1 MGVTVAENTVGL
13 VFRKTGREIKA
24 AAAMRLEQVRQ
35 RLERRNQALKEF
47 MGDAERV
54 RSYLI
59 RSSRQIWERHAGP
72 SLYSEGDI
80 SSEQMEETRQL
91 CERIFA
97 LEVEEKRLRLT
108 IAHLDDNQTF
118 ELTYDQLTSYDFEM

>member
-1 MGVTVAENTVGL
+1 MAENKMGL
-13 VFRKTGREIKA
+13 VFSKKGREIKQA
-24 AAAMRLEQVRQ
+24 ATTRLEQVRQ
-35 RLERRNQALKEF
+35 RLERRNQALTEF
-47 MGDAERV
+47 MRDIERI

-59 RSSRQIWERHAGP
+59 RSSRPTWGHGGP

-97 LEVEEKRLRLT
+97 LEVEEKRLKLV
-108 IAHLDDNQTF
+108 IAHLDDDQTF
-118 ELTYDQLTSYDFEM
+118 QLTYEQLASYGFEV

>member
-1 MGVTVAENTVGL
+1 MAENVMGL

-24 AAAMRLEQVRQ
+24 AAARRLEQVRH
-35 RLERRNQALKEF
+35 RLQRRNQALQEF
-47 MGDAERV
+47 MQDAERV

-59 RSSRQIWERHAGP
+59 RSSRPIWGHGGP

-91 CERIFA
+91 CDRIFA
-97 LEVEEKRLRLT
+97 LELEEKRLQLT
-108 IAHLDDNQTF
+108 IAHLDDHQSF
-118 ELTYDQLTSYDFEM
+118 ELTYEQLTSWGFEI

>member
-1 MGVTVAENTVGL
+1 MAENVIGL

-24 AAAMRLEQVRQ
+24 AAARRLEQVRH
-35 RLERRNQALKEF
+35 RLQRRNQALQEF
-47 MGDAERV
+47 MQDAERV

-59 RSSRQIWERHAGP
+59 RSSRPIWGHGGP

-91 CERIFA
+91 CERIYA
-97 LEVEEKRLRLT
+97 LELEEKRLRLT
-108 IAHLDDNQTF
+108 IAHLDDHQSF
-118 ELTYDQLTSYDFEM
+118 ELTYEQLTSCGFEM

>member
-1 MGVTVAENTVGL
+1 MAENVIGL

-24 AAAMRLEQVRQ
+24 AAGRRLEQVRH
-35 RLERRNQALKEF
+35 RLERRNQALQAF
-47 MGDAERV
+47 MQDAERV
-54 RSYLI
+54 RSYLV
-59 RSSRQIWERHAGP
+59 RSSRPSWGHGGP

-97 LEVEEKRLRLT
+97 LELEEKRLQLT
-108 IAHLDDNQTF
+108 IAHLDDHQSF
-118 ELTYDQLTSYDFEM
+118 ELTYEQLTSWGFEI

>member
-1 MGVTVAENTVGL
+1 MGVTVAENTMGL

-24 AAAMRLEQVRQ
+24 AAATRVEQVRQ

-97 LEVEEKRLRLT
+97 LEAEEKRLKLIIT
-108 IAHLDDNQTF
+108 HLDDDQTF
-118 ELTYDQLTSYDFEM
+118 ELTYEQLASYGFEM

>member
-1 MGVTVAENTVGL
+1 MGVTVAENTMGL

-24 AAAMRLEQVRQ
+24 AAARRLEQVRQ
-35 RLERRNQALKEF
+35 RLERRNRALQEF
-47 MGDAERV
+47 MRNAERV

-59 RSSRQIWERHAGP
+59 RSSRPIWGHGGP

-97 LEVEEKRLRLT
+97 LEAEEKRLGLT

-118 ELTYDQLTSYDFEM
+118 ELTYEQLASYGFEM